1 MDAPQPATAP
11 PSSPSSPGRS
21 VRGSRPGKLLL
32 AALIGAVVVAFV
44 AGWALPNI
52 AGPAFVQVRA
62 VATVRTGTG
71 DGPTV
76 AIGGQTTMRSG
87 ALNVTVEL
95 TNLYPL
101 AVVLGASPTAF
112 KAAIYRH
119 DGTTQWTLVWH
130 QGAADPIV
138 EEGSDSPVGG
148 GSAGGAASVPSGIT
162 RHQIANGS
170 TAFPLV
176 DARGLSI
183 SPGVY
188 YLRVWGYGIG
198 SPLVSVAIGGAT
210 DASGIPADLPAEPN

>member
-1 MDAPQPATAP
+1 VTAP
-11 PSSPSSPGRS
+11 LPPQSLEPPSPDRRAARGPGR
-21 VRGSRPGKLLL
+21 LLVG
-32 AALIGAVVVAFV
+32 ALIGALLIAFV

-62 VATVRTGTG
+62 IATARTGSG
-71 DGPTV
+71 DGATV
-76 AIGGQTTMRSG
+76 AIAGQTTVHSG

-112 KAAIYRH
+112 KAAVYRH
-119 DGTTQWTLVWH
+119 DGTGQWTPVWH
-130 QGAADPIV
+130 QGAADPVV

-162 RHQIANGS
+162 RHPIANGS

-198 SPLVSVAIGGAT
+198 SPLVALAIGGAT
-210 DASGIPADLPAEPN
+210 DAGTMPADLPSEPN

>member
-1 MDAPQPATAP
+1 VTALPPQSLEP
-11 PSSPSSPGRS
+11 PSPGRRAP
-21 VRGSRPGKLLL
+21 RGPGRLLVG
-32 AALIGAVVVAFV
+32 ALIGALLVVFV

-62 VATVRTGTG
+62 IATARTGSG
-71 DGPTV
+71 DGATV
-76 AIGGQTTMRSG
+76 AIGGQTTTHSG

-112 KAAIYRH
+112 KAAVYRH
-119 DGTTQWTLVWH
+119 DGAGLWTLVWH

-162 RHQIANGS
+162 RHQIATGS

-198 SPLVSVAIGGAT
+198 SPLVALAIGGAT
-210 DASGIPADLPAEPN
+210 DAGAMPADMPSEPN